1 MKMHGWPVSRILSR
15 RLPALDDHSSAPALT
30 DGIQLPT
37 RASRAE
43 ASLRRYP
50 VGPVPR
56 EAPIR
61 HCSGRGLP
69 CHSCCQDRGGLLPHR
84 FTITLTGSGAMPG
97 SGLSLLCCAFPR
109 VTPAGGYPAPLLH
122 GVRTFLGTRLRAP
135 AVIRPSVRSG
145 AYVPGKAGSTA
156 NRVSAPASCRSA
168 ADSGP
173 CPQGRKRSRKAR
185 SSSSSEAAGS

>member
-1 MKMHGWPVSRILSR
+1 MVHTGGPPCPGRPSLPDRGQWPSPVTCTNLCPGVPAWRCRSHLRGWPVSRILFR
-15 RLPALDDHSSAPALT
+15 GLPPFDDHSSSPALA

-122 GVRTFLGTRLRAP
+122 GVRTFLGTR
-135 AVIRPSVRSG
+135 
-145 AYVPGKAGSTA
+145 
-156 NRVSAPASCRSA
+156 
-168 ADSGP
+168 
-173 CPQGRKRSRKAR
+173 
-185 SSSSSEAAGS
+185 